1 MFIYILISA
10 VAVAALVIL
19 LLLISGVFL
28 KKDYSSDALR
38 YFDKDFLDISY
49 NYQKISVTIFVI
61 NQIISFS
68 LMFLIF
74 LLSFKIFSKNYR
86 ATLLAALISMLIFF
100 LALIVM
106 TFLFSYYRGFIIEH
120 RFGLSNQTFNG
131 WFADYLKSQS
141 ISLGI
146 NLAAFIS
153 IYALIIYIPRYW
165 WVISWAVVVIFI
177 ILGTYIAPIVI
188 DPLFYK
194 FKPLENENL
203 KEKII
208 SISDKANVRVSAVL
222 VADASTKTKTANAY
236 FTGIGSTK
244 RIVLYDNLLT
254 GFSDEET
261 LSVVAH
267 EIAHWEYGHII
278 KSLAIACIISFIG
291 FLLLGYIIKGLNL
304 YDIRGLFLIIILFS
318 IVSFTIMPLEN
329 AISRRFE
336 SQADKRAQMLTQNYK
351 TRIDLSVNLAKSN
364 LSMVEPDG
372 IVKAILYSHPPV
384 IERIKNAIKWE
395 EELK

>member
-165 WVISWAVVVIFI
+165 W
-177 ILGTYIAPIVI
+177 
-188 DPLFYK
+188 
-194 FKPLENENL
+194 
-203 KEKII
+203 
-208 SISDKANVRVSAVL
+208 
-222 VADASTKTKTANAY
+222 
-236 FTGIGSTK
+236 
-244 RIVLYDNLLT
+244 
-254 GFSDEET
+254 
-261 LSVVAH
+261 
-267 EIAHWEYGHII
+267 
-278 KSLAIACIISFIG
+278 
-291 FLLLGYIIKGLNL
+291 
-304 YDIRGLFLIIILFS
+304 
-318 IVSFTIMPLEN
+318 
-329 AISRRFE
+329 
-336 SQADKRAQMLTQNYK
+336 
-351 TRIDLSVNLAKSN
+351 
-364 LSMVEPDG
+364 
-372 IVKAILYSHPPV
+372 
-384 IERIKNAIKWE
+384 
-395 EELK
+395 